1 MRFSFGNL
9 NRITKPKPK
18 ELTPSEELTKEYDQA
33 LDSIISLSEK
43 IIPNLLEEIRTD
55 IEQGSIGTIV
65 GIDRGGRIP
74 ALIFR
79 EIINR
84 RYKELGYEKV
94 ATTFFRG
101 VDRYNGAG
109 PARTKALRTALEKN
123 PPQRNR
129 KVLIID
135 DTMDT
140 GKTNRSLV
148 QTYVELGYEPIV
160 LILSK
165 KLGFSG
171 KSGEIVKTDIRFS
184 REIMRPSAAGG
195 SVPDW
200 EVYHKT
206 PVFLG
211 DEDEPLTSPF
221 SGVTKE
227 DRDDSKPHA
236 IRKIHTDPMVQEI
249 ANKYVRLSREK
260 ARTLSDKLYGEYI
273 GRSSDKSTVL

>member
-1 MRFSFGNL
+1 
-9 NRITKPKPK
+9 
-18 ELTPSEELTKEYDQA
+18 
-33 LDSIISLSEK
+33 
-43 IIPNLLEEIRTD
+43 
-55 IEQGSIGTIV
+55 
-65 GIDRGGRIP
+65 
-74 ALIFR
+74 
-79 EIINR
+79 
-84 RYKELGYEKV
+84 
-94 ATTFFRG
+94 
-101 VDRYNGAG
+101 
-109 PARTKALRTALEKN
+109 
-123 PPQRNR
+123 
-129 KVLIID
+129 
-135 DTMDT
+135 
-140 GKTNRSLV
+140 
-148 QTYVELGYEPIV
+148 
-160 LILSK
+160 
-165 KLGFSG
+165 
-171 KSGEIVKTDIRFS
+171 
-184 REIMRPSAAGG
+184 MRPSAAGG